1 MDKVWNGA
9 GKPLGEDIRRLG
21 REELIA
27 LALEVC
33 EGAADCGAAFHGNI
47 HPGNITRD
55 AEGRSRLGPRAD
67 HAPGDWST
75 DELEYM
81 APELFW
87 NGTADASADVYSI
100 GLLLYAG
107 VTGGLLPF
115 FKRAPEN
122 MTNELRASAL
132 RRRMNG
138 DEIHTPAAAG
148 EKLGPVIEKCLKF
161 EVSARYKDTRE
172 LAEALRPCVG
182 EGDAKAMEMFGKP
195 ERELSEVE
203 RTMAGILAHLEP
215 EEEEEAPPKRGKA
228 LKIGI
233 IVALLLAIAAVAYYL
248 LTWYFVDVKKLNML
262 SCTTEQMVV
271 ELDSEDSIDR
281 FALTCTDSYGNAYPF
296 TVSGNRFTFTG
307 LRENTTYTVTVTA
320 AARHKL
326 TSASTYT
333 LSVTTPEATEITSF
347 TATRGDADGEVL
359 LSFTQEGPAPAR
371 WKLSY
376 DDGSGKSDTFEFDG
390 NSYLVTGLEQYKSY
404 TFTLENTDSVYLSGQ
419 TTVEYELLPIVEAKN
434 LNISEING
442 NSVTVVW
449 EAGENLPKE
458 WTLTCEAEGLTPSTG
473 TTSETSYTFTLPDLS
488 RDYTFSVSAGGMDS
502 PESFVLPSN
511 PIIVENIAAKVNEDG
526 TVTLTWDTPIGA
538 PEGGWYISY
547 NTVGSFHAAYM
558 PDADNSAVTGNSV
571 VLRSLI
577 PNAEY
582 EVSLALTANDTSRP
596 VFGTTKTTFRTAEAG
611 VLDEFGV
618 SPTPPLSAASGYI
631 SLWLLPE
638 KENWNYNDLRNHK
651 TTFSSEE
658 EIAVCIEINAVNSST
673 DEVTLLYV
681 LRDEAGK
688 VLNDVSKTLPWN
700 DMWYSRRHAGAIP
713 LPASSGEASVAGNYT
728 LEIYVNGKLL
738 ASSGFTIA

>member
-215 EEEEEAPPKRGKA
+215 EEEEEPEPVKA
-228 LKIGI
+228 QQVHGLR
-233 IVALLLAIAAVAYYL
+233 LLLLVPCRAPA
-248 LTWYFVDVKKLNML
+248 
-262 SCTTEQMVV
+262 Q
-271 ELDSEDSIDR
+271 
-281 FALTCTDSYGNAYPF
+281 
-296 TVSGNRFTFTG
+296 
-307 LRENTTYTVTVTA
+307 LRHV
-320 AARHKL
+320 
-326 TSASTYT
+326 
-333 LSVTTPEATEITSF
+333 
-347 TATRGDADGEVL
+347 
-359 LSFTQEGPAPAR
+359 PAPAP
-371 WKLSY
+371 LLL
-376 DDGSGKSDTFEFDG
+376 GKDLLQRG
-390 NSYLVTGLEQYKSY
+390 RGLA
-404 TFTLENTDSVYLSGQ
+404 Q
-419 TTVEYELLPIVEAKN
+419 TALAQAHHAHEKAQKDQNHQNVECDH
-434 LNISEING
+434 
-442 NSVTVVW
+442 SVTPSMVKIRRRGSSCASP
-449 EAGENLPKE
+449 AG
-458 WTLTCEAEGLTPSTG
+458 T
-473 TTSETSYTFTLPDLS
+473 
-488 RDYTFSVSAGGMDS
+488 
-502 PESFVLPSN
+502 
-511 PIIVENIAAKVNEDG
+511 
-526 TVTLTWDTPIGA
+526 
-538 PEGGWYISY
+538 
-547 NTVGSFHAAYM
+547 
-558 PDADNSAVTGNSV
+558 
-571 VLRSLI
+571 
-577 PNAEY
+577 
-582 EVSLALTANDTSRP
+582 
-596 VFGTTKTTFRTAEAG
+596 
-611 VLDEFGV
+611 
-618 SPTPPLSAASGYI
+618 
-631 SLWLLPE
+631 
-638 KENWNYNDLRNHK
+638 
-651 TTFSSEE
+651 
-658 EIAVCIEINAVNSST
+658 
-673 DEVTLLYV
+673 
-681 LRDEAGK
+681 
-688 VLNDVSKTLPWN
+688 
-700 DMWYSRRHAGAIP
+700 
-713 LPASSGEASVAGNYT
+713 
-728 LEIYVNGKLL
+728 
-738 ASSGFTIA
+738 

>member
-215 EEEEEAPPKRGKA
+215 EEEEEPEPVKAPEPEPEPPKPEPKRPK
-228 LKIGI
+228 
-233 IVALLLAIAAVAYYL
+233 
-248 LTWYFVDVKKLNML
+248 
-262 SCTTEQMVV
+262 V
-271 ELDSEDSIDR
+271 EL
-281 FALTCTDSYGNAYPF
+281 
-296 TVSGNRFTFTG
+296 
-307 LRENTTYTVTVTA
+307 
-320 AARHKL
+320 
-326 TSASTYT
+326 
-333 LSVTTPEATEITSF
+333 
-347 TATRGDADGEVL
+347 
-359 LSFTQEGPAPAR
+359 
-371 WKLSY
+371 
-376 DDGSGKSDTFEFDG
+376 
-390 NSYLVTGLEQYKSY
+390 
-404 TFTLENTDSVYLSGQ
+404 
-419 TTVEYELLPIVEAKN
+419 
-434 LNISEING
+434 
-442 NSVTVVW
+442 
-449 EAGENLPKE
+449 
-458 WTLTCEAEGLTPSTG
+458 
-473 TTSETSYTFTLPDLS
+473 
-488 RDYTFSVSAGGMDS
+488 
-502 PESFVLPSN
+502 
-511 PIIVENIAAKVNEDG
+511 
-526 TVTLTWDTPIGA
+526 
-538 PEGGWYISY
+538 
-547 NTVGSFHAAYM
+547 
-558 PDADNSAVTGNSV
+558 
-571 VLRSLI
+571 
-577 PNAEY
+577 
-582 EVSLALTANDTSRP
+582 P
-596 VFGTTKTTFRTAEAG
+596 V
-611 VLDEFGV
+611 
-618 SPTPPLSAASGYI
+618 
-631 SLWLLPE
+631 
-638 KENWNYNDLRNHK
+638 
-651 TTFSSEE
+651 
-658 EIAVCIEINAVNSST
+658 
-673 DEVTLLYV
+673 
-681 LRDEAGK
+681 
-688 VLNDVSKTLPWN
+688 
-700 DMWYSRRHAGAIP
+700 
-713 LPASSGEASVAGNYT
+713 
-728 LEIYVNGKLL
+728 
-738 ASSGFTIA
+738 